1 MKNKGK
7 KKLKNI
13 LSVALALTM
22 LLTAVPMS
30 VSAAAAEELSE
41 TTERVGDA
49 VESAGASLCYMML
62 DAATQ
67 LGRQNLQQASTNVE
81 TLEMFGQTAKS
92 AANYLR
98 AAVTSGDW
106 KYEELGDGTIAITD
120 YLGSAQVVNIPAE
133 IDGYKVTEIGNS
145 AFQYSNSDLLVVS
158 IPEGVTK
165 IGSSAFKGLGRLTSI
180 SLPSTLKEIG
190 NDTFYNCS
198 GLTTMV
204 LPDGLTTI
212 GSQAFYNCSKL
223 SNFSIP
229 SSVTSIGNQALYG
242 CSGLTGISIP
252 NGMTSVPYG
261 MFRGCS
267 RLKNVTIPDSVISIE
282 SYAFSGC
289 SALTE
294 ISIPSSVISIGGS
307 AFSGCTGLKA
317 VNIPSSVMTIGA
329 SAFNNCTGLQ
339 DVTLPFGLISIGDT
353 AFQSCSGLKSVVVPT
368 SVNSLGSSVFRSCI
382 GLVSISIPNSITVIP
397 SGAFEHCTA
406 LEEVTIPNSVVT
418 IDGYA
423 FDGCRALKRVV
434 IPDSVT
440 DIGAYAFRNCD
451 NLTGVILPNSI
462 TTIKSDTFY
471 SCDNMV
477 SIVIPDSVTSI
488 RDYAFYHSLE
498 YIVIPESVTSIGLN
512 ALAGISDIYYTGTQE
527 QWNRISGT
535 SSGASSSAAIH
546 FNSTGPKLDWNN
558 TWKFSNSSQYFDADA
573 GYYISNSDYA
583 RLISNLSNTEREAVT
598 FNINYKDLVTEYR
611 LNVGGT
617 VPETDR
623 VKWAG
628 SCFGMASWS
637 LLTQAGYLNSKDI
650 DPSLSNI
657 NMASCSYNV
666 QSAINFY
673 QMQQYLPN
681 WSNRADQFMK
691 YSQIQ
696 QLQILKD
703 QLTNNDSVSL
713 ISFQWY
719 KSFNSDGSCKTNTNM
734 EGHAVIGYG
743 IESGSWDWNVNGM
756 PRHYTNRVSIYDN
769 ANPGG
774 GAEYDLYF
782 DDNGTWCIPG
792 WKIVSTNS
800 QTADTKYNNGRLIL
814 ATNDSSV
821 INAVNYNTGSH
832 VSAFTDTN
840 NSVILRTPQ
849 MSTYTLTFGNQKC
862 TVNGFEDDNDNIQV
876 IMDLG
881 VVPDGEGLSTASIV
895 LPESANGYAIT
906 VPNGDIAYT
915 LNTGDYY
922 MSAAANSSG
931 TIKFEEDGTVTL
943 NTNNTSDYYMNITSN
958 QTSTVLPYS
967 TMEIS
972 GTGATDVL
980 AKQTG
985 DGMLVNS
992 DVLQDMSVSVSDGE
1006 RMQTIAFST
1015 DEDNVLL
1022 SSKDG
1027 QISAFVDEDKDGTY
1041 DDELDVERTDS
1052 EPIVPTTDSEKL
1064 TRTYEGKE
1072 FDVTDLFTFSEN
1084 CGKATYSIIGGTGK
1098 GTITDNG
1105 ILTVTA
1111 AGTFDIKVSTA
1122 ATEACDAA
1130 EATVTLTIKK
1140 GTVTGNVIMA
1150 NYNFGG
1156 VKSVPSLNGS
1166 ASGGSVTFYY
1176 NTSNSN
1182 QGGHLWDNITSSKA
1196 LPVGTYWMYAVVEE
1210 TDLYKEFKSAPTEFK
1225 VLPESG
1231 QLPGDI
1237 NGDGK
1242 VTAIDARWVLQI
1254 AAGTREV
1261 TEAERI
1267 SVDLNGDGKVT
1278 AVDARWVLQ
1287 IAAGTRVL

>member
-1 MKNKGK
+1 MKMKNKGK
-7 KKLKNI
+7 IKIKNI
-13 LSVALALTM
+13 LAVVLAFTM

-41 TTERVGDA
+41 TAEIVGDA
-49 VESAGASLCYMML
+49 AKSAGASLGYMML

-81 TLEMFGQTAKS
+81 TLEMFGHTAKS
-92 AANYLR
+92 AASYLR

-106 KYEELGDGTIAITD
+106 KYEELGDGTIVITD
-120 YLGSAQVVNIPAE
+120 YLGNAQVVNIPAE
-133 IDGYKVTEIGNS
+133 IDGYKVTEIGDS
-145 AFQYSNSDLLVVS
+145 AFQYNNSDLLVVS
-158 IPEGVTK
+158 VPEGVTK
-165 IGSSAFKGLGRLTSI
+165 IGSRAFGELSRLTSI

-190 NDTFYNCS
+190 SSAFYECTN
-198 GLTTMV
+198 LTTII

-212 GSQAFYNCSKL
+212 GREAFYKCSKL

-229 SSVTSIGNQALYG
+229 SNVTSIGNQALYG
-242 CSGLTGISIP
+242 CSGLTSISIP

-261 MFRGCS
+261 MFWGCS

-282 SYAFSGC
+282 ANAFNGC

-307 AFSGCTGLKA
+307 AFSGCTGLKT
-317 VNIPSSVMTIGA
+317 VNLPSSVMTIGN
-329 SAFNNCTGLQ
+329 SAFDNCTGLQ
-339 DVTLPFGLISIGDT
+339 DVTLPFGLISIGDS

-368 SVNSLGSSVFRSCI
+368 SVNSLGSNVFRSCI
-382 GLVSISIPNSITVIP
+382 GLISISIPNSITVIS
-397 SGAFEHCTA
+397 SGAFEYCTA

-477 SIVIPDSVTSI
+477 SIIIPDSVTSI

-527 QWNRISGT
+527 QWNRISST
-535 SSGASSSAAIH
+535 SSGAPSSAAIH
-546 FNSTGPKLDWNN
+546 FNSTGPKLNWNN
-558 TWKFSNSSQYFDADA
+558 TWKFSNSAQYFDEDA

-583 RLISNLSNTEREAVT
+583 RLISNLSNTERETLIAGLKKK
-598 FNINYKDLVTEYR
+598 YY

-617 VPETDR
+617 TPKSKRDDWT
-623 VKWAG
+623 G
-628 SCFGMASWS
+628 SCWGMSAWVC
-637 LLTQAGYLNSKDI
+637 LAQLGVLNSKNI
-650 DPSLSNI
+650 NFNLANI
-657 NMASCSYNV
+657 NMASCDYSV
-666 QSAINFY
+666 QSAINYY
-673 QMQQYLPN
+673 QSQVKMPYWQKKV
-681 WSNRADQFMK
+681 DQFMK
-691 YSQIQ
+691 YPQI
-696 QLQILKD
+696 D
-703 QLTNNDSVSL
+703 QLNIMKNTFTDANSTAI
-713 ISFQWY
+713 ISFGWY
-719 KSFNSDGSCKTNTNM
+719 SKFNSDGTCKTNSVNA
-734 EGHAVIGYG
+734 HAIVGYG
-743 IESGSWDWNVNGM
+743 VESGNWDWNVNEVAN
-756 PRHYTNRVSIYDN
+756 HYTNRVSIYDP
-769 ANPGG
+769 AVPDG

-782 DDNGTWCIPG
+782 NENGTWCIPG
-792 WKIVSTNS
+792 RKIVSTNS
-800 QTADTKYNNGRLIL
+800 QTADRCSNNAWLQL
-814 ATNDSSV
+814 VSSDTSV
-821 INAVNYNTGSH
+821 LNMVDYNTGRKNAITSRSSNNEAILNTSQMEAYTITLGNKVYH
-832 VSAFTDTN
+832 VEGMTDDSDDINVIILPGATTEGNNPLSA
-840 NSVILRTPQ
+840 
-849 MSTYTLTFGNQKC
+849 
-862 TVNGFEDDNDNIQV
+862 
-876 IMDLG
+876 
-881 VVPDGEGLSTASIV
+881 AIV
-895 LPESANGYAIT
+895 LPESSDGYSINT
-906 VPNGDIAYT
+906 ESGNLDYT

-922 MSAAANSSG
+922 MSVAANSSG
-931 TIKFEEDGTVTL
+931 TLKFGEDGTVTL

-980 AKQTG
+980 TKQTG

-992 DVLQDMSVSVSDGE
+992 DGLQDMSVFVSDGE
-1006 RMQTIAFST
+1006 RTQTITFST

-1052 EPIVPTTDSEKL
+1052 DPIVPTTDSEKL

-1072 FDVTDLFTFSEN
+1072 FDITDLFTFSEN
-1084 CGKATYSIIGGTGK
+1084 CGKAIYSIIGGTGK
-1098 GTITDNG
+1098 GTITGNG
-1105 ILTVTA
+1105 VLTVTA

-1122 ATEACDAA
+1122 ATKDCDAA
-1130 EATVTLTIKK
+1130 AATVTLDIKK
-1140 GTVTGNVIMA
+1140 GTVTGNVIMT

-1156 VKSVPSLNGS
+1156 IKSVPSLNGS
-1166 ASGGSVTFYY
+1166 TSDGSVTFYY

-1182 QGGHLWDNITSSKA
+1182 QGGHLWDSVTSSKA

-1210 TDLYKEFKSAPTEFK
+1210 TDLYEEFISAPTGFN
-1225 VLPESG
+1225 VLSENGEIS
-1231 QLPGDI
+1231 GDI
-1237 NGDGK
+1237 
-1242 VTAIDARWVLQI
+1242 
-1254 AAGTREV
+1254 
-1261 TEAERI
+1261 
-1267 SVDLNGDGKVT
+1267 NGDGKVT

-1287 IAAGTRVL
+1287 IAAGTREVTDAERISVDLNKDGKVTAVDARWVLQIAAGTRVL